1 LKNKQIV
8 SVENEIVSELKD
20 IISNS
25 KFEAAQSVNHIL
37 TIMYWD
43 IGNKISKEIL
53 KDSRAEY
60 GKSIVVTVSRQ
71 LVLEFGRSFEEKNL
85 RRMIQFAQTFEKEKV
100 VSLSRELSWSHFL
113 ILLPINEQLKQ
124 DFYFQ
129 MSKNERW
136 SVRTLKERVNS
147 MLFERTAISK
157 KPDELIKHEIQALA
171 EGNIQANIL
180 LKDPYILD
188 FLDLKDRYLEKD
200 LEDAIL
206 RQLEEFLLELGNG
219 FTFVARQKRVQL
231 DNDDFYIDLLFYNR
245 KLKKLIAIDL
255 KIGDFKAEYKGQ
267 MELYLRWLNKY
278 ERQEDEG
285 SPIGIILCTGKKEE
299 QIELLELDKS
309 NIHVAEYL
317 TVLPPKEVLRAKL
330 NQAIEISKDKLNRI

>member
-1 LKNKQIV
+1 MKNKQIV

>member
-1 LKNKQIV
+1 MKNKQIV

-20 IISNS
+20 IINNS
-25 KFEAAQSVNHIL
+25 KFKAAQSVNHIL

-113 ILLPINEQLKQ
+113 VLLPIKEQLKQ

-136 SVRTLKERVNS
+136 SVRILKERVNS

-330 NQAIEISKDKLNRI
+330 NQAIEISKDKLNRV

>member
-1 LKNKQIV
+1 LEKKYLKNKQIV

-255 KIGDFKAEYKGQ
+255 KIGDFKAEYKG
-267 MELYLRWLNKY
+267 
-278 ERQEDEG
+278 
-285 SPIGIILCTGKKEE
+285 
-299 QIELLELDKS
+299 
-309 NIHVAEYL
+309 
-317 TVLPPKEVLRAKL
+317 
-330 NQAIEISKDKLNRI
+330 